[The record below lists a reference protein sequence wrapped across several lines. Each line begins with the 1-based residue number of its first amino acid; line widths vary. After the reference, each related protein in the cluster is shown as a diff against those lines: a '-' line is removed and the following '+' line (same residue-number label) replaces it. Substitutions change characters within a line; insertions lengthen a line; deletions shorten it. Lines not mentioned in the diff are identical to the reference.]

1 MLLLNGRL
9 LYVMESI
16 WLEPSNRGQRF
27 RRILMFFG
35 WQFWKRAVGTPI
47 KARLCNG
54 LLTQVWQD
62 CDVTPSAL
70 YYSLPNSSAL
80 AFLREHLD
88 GGTFVD
94 VGANVGLVSLLVA
107 DKVKHAILFEPN
119 PRLVERARENL
130 RINGLKFDIVA
141 AALSDQSGSIE
152 FENATT
158 DASCNRIV
166 DGFTTSKATISV
178 PRTTFDQFVRELRS
192 EVPPISG
199 VKIDVEGHENSVLRG
214 MRSFLREHR
223 PKLVMFEYLA
233 RTDIAQTL
241 ALFREAGYAVFEITH
256 AGPRIATEMVA
267 PLQDLF
273 ACPDEL
279 SGDSGAVG
287 RQ

>member
-1 MLLLNGRL
+1 VNGRL
-9 LYVMESI
+9 IYVMKSI

-35 WQFWKRAVGTPI
+35 WQLWKRAVGTPVQ
-47 KARLCNG
+47 ARLCNG

-80 AFLREHLD
+80 AFLRERLH

-107 DKVKHAILFEPN
+107 DRVKHAILFEPN

-130 RINGLKFDIVA
+130 RINGLKFDVIA
-141 AALSDQSGSIE
+141 AALSDQAGSIE

-158 DASCNRIV
+158 DASCNRVV

-178 PRTTFDQFVRELRS
+178 PRTTFDQFFRELQA
-192 EVPPISG
+192 EVPPVSG

-214 MRSFLREHR
+214 MQDFLRQQR
-223 PKLVMFEYLA
+223 PNLVMFEYLA
-233 RTDIAQTL
+233 RTDLAQTL
-241 ALFREAGYAVFEITH
+241 ALFHEAGYTVFEITP
-256 AGPRIATEMVA
+256 AGPRIATEMAA

-273 ACPDEL
+273 ACPDER
-279 SGDSGAVG
+279 SRDFGASES
-287 RQ
+287 R

>member
-1 MLLLNGRL
+1 
-9 LYVMESI
+9 
-16 WLEPSNRGQRF
+16 
-27 RRILMFFG
+27 
-35 WQFWKRAVGTPI
+35 
-47 KARLCNG
+47 
-54 LLTQVWQD
+54 
-62 CDVTPSAL
+62 
-70 YYSLPNSSAL
+70 
-80 AFLREHLD
+80 
-88 GGTFVD
+88 
-94 VGANVGLVSLLVA
+94 
-107 DKVKHAILFEPN
+107 VKHAILFEPN
-119 PRLVERARENL
+119 PRLVERAQENL
-130 RINGLKFDIVA
+130 RLNGLKFDVIA
-141 AALSDQSGSIE
+141 AALSDQAGSIE

-192 EVPPISG
+192 EIPPVSG

-214 MRSFLREHR
+214 MQGFLRKQR

-241 ALFREAGYAVFEITH
+241 ALFREAGYAVFEITP

-279 SGDSGAVG
+279 SRDFGAVG
-287 RQ
+287 SQ